1 MHAQGSANS
10 VCYLFTIDN
19 SGGCSSMRAVGEGTM
34 TTRLTSLIEAVAELA
49 IDPLIANG
57 AYSAAVTTLCA
68 SVAVGLTVIMA
79 CLIVPVRRPVAV
91 EHPEG
96 RKPKGPAR
104 FMPSLTGAQERVH
117 ADGMDTIGK
126 LHVSRLVAD
135 SFNRSQAN
143 KYLVVDLNETEAQ
156 GRALIYVQNA
166 VYVYPKE
173 FSPDRTYRVQI
184 SHPRTG
190 TFSLNLR
197 VRPRIAASRFDAPDG
212 NGPYLKVA
220 FSAEAVA
227 KYHILN
233 EIIDEVCEIRFDEA
247 LSPAQTAWLAVRGI
261 HPEADINIGALF
273 VLIGVPVTLI
283 STFLCKWLD
292 RVNPDMLITG
302 LIYLASSLTTLLV
315 VYLVRRRAVIG
326 KR

>member
-1 MHAQGSANS
+1 
-10 VCYLFTIDN
+10 
-19 SGGCSSMRAVGEGTM
+19 M
-34 TTRLTSLIEAVAELA
+34 TTRLTSLIEAAADLA
-49 IDPLIANG
+49 IAPLIANG
-57 AYSAAVTTLCA
+57 AYSAAVTIICA
-68 SVAVGLTVIMA
+68 IVAVVLTVLLA
-79 CLIVPVRRPVAV
+79 CLIIPVRRPVIAV
-91 EHPEG
+91 DPALG
-96 RKPKGPAR
+96 GKPKALGHFLPALAAPQAR
-104 FMPSLTGAQERVH
+104 FQGHPN
-117 ADGMDTIGK
+117 ADGVDTIGK
-126 LHVSRLVAD
+126 LDVSRLVAD
-135 SFNRSQAN
+135 KFNRSQAN
-143 KYLVVDLNETEAQ
+143 TYLVVDLNEVEAQ

-173 FSPDRTYRVQI
+173 FSPDRTYRIQI
-184 SHPRTG
+184 THPKTG
-190 TFSLNLR
+190 TFALNLR
-197 VRPRIAASRFDAPDG
+197 VRPRIAASRFDTPDG
-212 NGPYLKVA
+212 NGPHLKVA

-227 KYHILN
+227 KYHILS
-233 EIIDEVCEIRFDEA
+233 EIIDEVCQIRFDEA

-315 VYLVRRRAVIG
+315 VYFVRRRAVIG

>member
-1 MHAQGSANS
+1 
-10 VCYLFTIDN
+10 
-19 SGGCSSMRAVGEGTM
+19 M
-34 TTRLTSLIEAVAELA
+34 TTRLTSLIEAAADLA

-57 AYSAAVTTLCA
+57 AYSAAVTIICA
-68 SVAVGLTVIMA
+68 VVAVVLTVLLA
-79 CLIVPVRRPVAV
+79 GLIIPVRHPIAV
-91 EHPEG
+91 DPAPG
-96 RKPKGPAR
+96 RKPRGLGHLLPALAAPQAR
-104 FMPSLTGAQERVH
+104 FQGHSD
-117 ADGMDTIGK
+117 ADGVDTIGK
-126 LHVSRLVAD
+126 LDVSRLVAEK
-135 SFNRSQAN
+135 FNRSQAN
-143 KYLVVDLNETEAQ
+143 TYLVVDLNEVEAQ

-184 SHPRTG
+184 THPKTG
-190 TFSLNLR
+190 TFALNLR
-197 VRPRIAASRFDAPDG
+197 VRPRIAASRFDTPDG
-212 NGPYLKVA
+212 NGPHLKVA

-233 EIIDEVCEIRFDEA
+233 EVIDEVCQIRFDEA

-315 VYLVRRRAVIG
+315 VYFVRRRATIA

>member
-1 MHAQGSANS
+1 
-10 VCYLFTIDN
+10 
-19 SGGCSSMRAVGEGTM
+19 M
-34 TTRLTSLIEAVAELA
+34 TTELTSLVDALAAQVA
-49 IDPLIANG
+49 DPLIATG
-57 AYSAAVTTLCA
+57 AYSLAVTAICTV
-68 SVAVGLTVIMA
+68 VAVVLTVVLT
-79 CLIVPVRRPVAV
+79 CLVVPVRRSVLDLA
-91 EHPEG
+91 
-96 RKPKGPAR
+96 PAR
-104 FMPSLTGAQERVH
+104 TAGRPGRSLPAAAHPLARAQGEAVDAIEKLDVQRLI
-117 ADGMDTIGK
+117 ADK
-126 LHVSRLVAD
+126 
-135 SFNRSQAN
+135 FNRSHAN
-143 KYLVVDLNETEAQ
+143 KYMVVDLNEVEAQ

-184 SHPRTG
+184 SHPKTG
-190 TFSLNLR
+190 TFALNLR

-233 EIIDEVCEIRFDEA
+233 QVIDEVCDIRFDEA
-247 LSPAQTAWLAVRGI
+247 LSPAQTTWLALRGI

-283 STFLCKWLD
+283 STLLCKWLD

-315 VYLVRRRAVIG
+315 VYLIRRHAVVG

>member
-1 MHAQGSANS
+1 
-10 VCYLFTIDN
+10 
-19 SGGCSSMRAVGEGTM
+19 M
-34 TTRLTSLIEAVAELA
+34 TTRLTPFIQSVADMA
-49 IDPLIANG
+49 IDPLIASG
-57 AYSAAVTTLCA
+57 AYSAAVTIICA
-68 SVAVGLTVIMA
+68 IVAIVLTVFLA
-79 CLIVPVRRPVAV
+79 CLIIPLRRRVTIQPVPGHIVRGA
-91 EHPEG
+91 G
-96 RKPKGPAR
+96 RVIPALAAPQGR
-104 FMPSLTGAQERVH
+104 LN
-117 ADGMDTIGK
+117 ADGIDTIGK
-126 LHVSRLVAD
+126 LNVSRLVAD
-135 SFNRSQAN
+135 KFTRSQAN
-143 KYLVVDLNETEAQ
+143 KYLVVDLNEVEAQ

-184 SHPRTG
+184 THPKTG
-190 TFSLNLR
+190 AFSLNLR
-197 VRPRIAASRFDAPDG
+197 VRPRIAASRFDTPNG
-212 NGPYLKVA
+212 NGPHLKVA
-220 FSAEAVA
+220 FSAEAFA

-315 VYLVRRRAVIG
+315 VYLVRRRAAIG

>member
-1 MHAQGSANS
+1 
-10 VCYLFTIDN
+10 
-19 SGGCSSMRAVGEGTM
+19 M
-34 TTRLTSLIEAVAELA
+34 TTRLTSLIEAAAGLA

-57 AYSAAVTTLCA
+57 AYSAAVTILCA
-68 SVAVGLTVIMA
+68 VVAVALTVILA
-79 CLIVPVRRPVAV
+79 CLIIPVRPYVAV
-91 EHPEG
+91 DPVPG
-96 RKPKGPAR
+96 RKLKGPGPFFPALATPQGR
-104 FMPSLTGAQERVH
+104 LQ
-117 ADGMDTIGK
+117 ADGVDTIGK
-126 LHVSRLVAD
+126 LDVSRLVAD
-135 SFNRSQAN
+135 RFNRGHAN
-143 KYLVVDLNETEAQ
+143 KYLVVDLNEAEAQ

-190 TFSLNLR
+190 IFALNLR
-197 VRPRIAASRFDAPDG
+197 IRPRITASRFDAPDG

-233 EIIDEVCEIRFDEA
+233 EIIDEVCDIRFDEA
-247 LSPAQTAWLAVRGI
+247 LSPAQTAWLALRGI

-302 LIYLASSLTTLLV
+302 GIYLASSLTALLV
-315 VYLVRRRAVIG
+315 VYLIRRRAVIG